1 MDLLRR
7 KSTLCK
13 IILANSSVTDSGG
26 ISKAVNTIN
35 TTNGSRGGSRRMSG
49 GRGVGMVGI
58 RLKWIQVI
66 QVLSKATK
74 KVGEIEGGLKRSSE
88 VRRVTSK
95 NY

>member
-1 MDLLRR
+1 MR
-7 KSTLCK
+7 
-13 IILANSSVTDSGG
+13 
-26 ISKAVNTIN
+26 
-35 TTNGSRGGSRRMSG
+35 G